1 MLYYAIRRLL
11 LIIPTLFLVT
21 IIVFLSVRLI
31 PGDIVDIMVEEMLGT
46 GQGGSSADQIDRE
59 AVMKMLGMDQPIH
72 VQYVRWMGNIILHG
86 DFGKSLWESNTVV
99 EAIGSRLPISIEL
112 GILGLIIALIIAIP
126 VGIWSAI
133 RSDTATDYA
142 FRSMAILFI
151 SVPGFWLGTMVMVY
165 PSIWWQWSPPM
176 EYIKFGE
183 DPMGNLGMNLIPA
196 ILLGM
201 ALSGTTMRMTR
212 TMVLEVLR
220 QDYIRTAWAKGLR
233 ERVVILRHALK
244 NALIPVIT
252 IVGMQLPILIGGT
265 VIIEQIFNMP
275 GIGRLTI
282 SAIGRRDYPVI
293 SGVNLMI
300 ASFVLFSN
308 MLIDMTYAYLDPRVK
323 YD

>member
-1 MLYYAIRRLL
+1 
-11 LIIPTLFLVT
+11 
-21 IIVFLSVRLI
+21 
-31 PGDIVDIMVEEMLGT
+31 
-46 GQGGSSADQIDRE
+46 
-59 AVMKMLGMDQPIH
+59 MDQPIH

>member
-1 MLYYAIRRLL
+1 MASYALRRIL

-21 IIVFLSVRLI
+21 IIVFMSVRLI
-31 PGDIVDIMVEEMLGT
+31 PGDVVDMMVDEMLGT
-46 GQGGSSADQIDRE
+46 GDGSSTEKIDRAAIE
-59 AVMKMLGMDQPIH
+59 KMLGLDLPIH
-72 VQYVRWMGNIILHG
+72 IQYLQWMGKIIRYG
-86 DFGKSLWESNTVV
+86 DFGDSLWKSTTVV
-99 EAIGSRLPISIEL
+99 EAIGNRLPISIEL
-112 GILGLIIALIIAIP
+112 GVMGLGIALIIALP

-133 RSDTATDYA
+133 RDDTWTDYMG
-142 FRSMAILFI
+142 RTLAILSI
-151 SVPGFWLGTMVMVY
+151 SIPGFWLGTMVMVY

-176 EYIKFGE
+176 EYIMFDK
-183 DPMGNLGMNLIPA
+183 DPVGNLGMNLIPA

-212 TMVLEVLR
+212 TMMLEVLR
-220 QDYIRTAWAKGLR
+220 QDYIRTGWAKGLR

-265 VIIEQIFNMP
+265 VIIEQIFNIP
-275 GIGRLTI
+275 GIGRLMV

-300 ASFVLFSN
+300 ASFVLVSN
-308 MLIDMTYAYLDPRVK
+308 MLVDLAYAYLDPRVK
-323 YD
+323 YK